1 MEEALTKSG
10 IRTFLAPIRWIT
22 ITSLVFFLASG
33 TINNMRVWIYIG
45 VYVVGGLTVGVILI
59 KKTPKLL
66 HDRGKM
72 QEGTKQLD
80 KYIILT
86 YFLFAIIITPL
97 IAGIDQRFNLTDAIP
112 FYYLYVGIILYIFS
126 AIFSTWPMLHNPFFE
141 GTVRIQ
147 KDKNHTLINTGP
159 YSIVRHPG
167 YLGMLLGSV
176 SLPLALGSVLALIP
190 LFVLIVLILVR
201 TYYED
206 TTLQKELAG
215 YSEYCKNV
223 RYRLIPFIW

>member
-45 VYVVGGLTVGVILI
+45 VYVVGGLIVGIILI

-80 KYIILT
+80 KYNILT

-97 IAGIDQRFNLTDAIP
+97 IAGIDYRFNLSDAMP

-141 GTVRIQ
+141 GTLRIQ
-147 KDKNHTLINTGP
+147 KDKDHTLINTGP

-167 YLGMLLGSV
+167 YLGMLLGSG

>member
-1 MEEALTKSG
+1 MDLYWR
-10 IRTFLAPIRWIT
+10 IRCWR
-22 ITSLVFFLASG
+22 
-33 TINNMRVWIYIG
+33 
-45 VYVVGGLTVGVILI
+45 LTVGVVLI
-59 KKTPKLL
+59 KTPRLL

-72 QEGTKQLD
+72 QKGTKLFD

-86 YFLFAIIITPL
+86 YFLFAIILTPL
-97 IAGIDQRFNLTDAIP
+97 IAGIDQRFNLTDAMP
-112 FYYLYVGIILYIFS
+112 FYYLYIGIILYIIS

-141 GTVRIQ
+141 GTLRIQ
-147 KDKNHTLINTGP
+147 KDKDHTLINTGP